1 MACFYNAGP
10 AVGRSL
16 ARLAEF
22 DRGAQIVLVDDAST
36 DATESR
42 LREWAVG
49 RREVRVLALEE
60 NRGPAA
66 ARNAAIGLI
75 DREYVWFVDDD
86 DPEPNALD
94 SFAEAISGKPDLV
107 FARARFRAAGASE
120 RWIDGI
126 GEQRTTG
133 RERALRSVLDGD
145 VQGFLWSKLFR
156 RSVLHAE
163 TFGRDYPQEDFI
175 GVVDA
180 LERSE
185 RIVFWP
191 ESVYTDV
198 ERGGGLAEPGT
209 HAELRVLCRS
219 TRCGCRRGGASGSR
233 AAAHRRL
240 PALVL
245 RAGGGLRSGPAPWL
259 ASRGERGDA
268 ARPSGAADDP
278 ADSGRRPGRSLPST
292 SGSSACPDR
301 STPSSCAARSGH
313 TIRSERCGDEP
324 ANLRCERCHPDDEHS
339 RRP

>member
-10 AVGRSL
+10 AVSRSL

-36 DATESR
+36 DVTASR
-42 LREWAVG
+42 LREWAAE
-49 RREVRVLALEE
+49 RREVSVLALEE

-75 DREYVWFVDDD
+75 EREYVWFVDDD
-86 DPEPNALD
+86 DPAPNALD

-107 FARARFRAAGASE
+107 FARARFRAADGSE

-175 GVVDA
+175 GVLDA

-191 ESVYTDV
+191 ESVYTYV
-198 ERGGGLAEPGT
+198 EREGSLSRERTQNFARYAVARDAAVAAAERAGVEPQRIDAFRLWFYALAVAFVP
-209 HAELRVLCRS
+209 V
-219 TRCGCRRGGASGSR
+219 RRRGSR
-233 AAAHRRL
+233 AEVNEGMRLARQELRTIRLAQAGAHRPVAALHGWVIRL
-240 PALVL
+240 
-245 RAGGGLRSGPAPWL
+245 SGPLYPVL
-259 ASRGERGDA
+259 
-268 ARPSGAADDP
+268 
-278 ADSGRRPGRSLPST
+278 
-292 SGSSACPDR
+292 
-301 STPSSCAARSGH
+301 
-313 TIRSERCGDEP
+313 
-324 ANLRCERCHPDDEHS
+324 LRCALWAHDSIRKV
-339 RRP
+339 RR